1 MDFKMMKISFC
12 ERMADNVVTADS
24 KKYILDL
31 LKNNHEVSIQDKY
44 ALVVNDKNIKYLKMN
59 PHLITIKTAGSN
71 YYLFMTRI
79 NDVNCCFFIDRKI
92 KQGYSYPRIISVK
105 YRFSDDVFN
114 DTLLDGEL
122 VKDRDNNWM
131 FLINNLIL
139 FKGEKLKCNIVSKFN
154 KLYKMFKDDYTYDSN
169 MDICPLIVKKIFT
182 YEDYDKLL
190 TGFIPSLTYQ
200 LRGLYFN
207 TLNTKHA
214 NFLFLTSNSN
224 NQSRPQK
231 KSYSNKK
238 NTSEYIPDNE
248 ETNNQN
254 NKYNNNNKS
263 NDVEKS
269 NSEFVFQLRK
279 TMQPEIYDLY
289 GMKNGNLE
297 KVSVAYISGLRCSK
311 KIKSFFK
318 ESDDPVNVECKY
330 VEKFSKYE
338 PLKISQSNITEIKI

>member
-131 FLINNLIL
+131 FLINNLI
-139 FKGEKLKCNIVSKFN
+139 
-154 KLYKMFKDDYTYDSN
+154 
-169 MDICPLIVKKIFT
+169 
-182 YEDYDKLL
+182 
-190 TGFIPSLTYQ
+190 
-200 LRGLYFN
+200 
-207 TLNTKHA
+207 
-214 NFLFLTSNSN
+214 
-224 NQSRPQK
+224 
-231 KSYSNKK
+231 
-238 NTSEYIPDNE
+238 
-248 ETNNQN
+248 
-254 NKYNNNNKS
+254 
-263 NDVEKS
+263 
-269 NSEFVFQLRK
+269 
-279 TMQPEIYDLY
+279 
-289 GMKNGNLE
+289 
-297 KVSVAYISGLRCSK
+297 
-311 KIKSFFK
+311 
-318 ESDDPVNVECKY
+318 
-330 VEKFSKYE
+330 
-338 PLKISQSNITEIKI
+338 